1 MGEASLAEG
10 VTDCRPRRGGEN
22 GTPLPPTSH
31 LSLQDPLPV
40 SYLSSETAL
49 WLLPAEVKQPEDGC
63 HVGNTPAGK
72 TEHTLGVL
80 PEPFPCV
87 FKTCVSRSTTRGINV
102 LGRAVEVPSS
112 SLPVMRGDLSL
123 PRALEGEI
131 MSHLGT
137 RGK

>member
-22 GTPLPPTSH
+22 GTPLPPMSH

-80 PEPFPCV
+80 PEPLPCV
-87 FKTCVSRSTTRGINV
+87 FKTCVSRSTTEELMFSDGPWRSPLAPCRSCG
-102 LGRAVEVPSS
+102 
-112 SLPVMRGDLSL
+112 GDLCL